1 MNDTSFLK
9 LFDLDVWLEKD
20 SLEIKFCSIL
30 SENKKGLLAVNP
42 SDINT
47 ETRELLKKI
56 LAAFKFKASQK
67 FDLNYQY
74 DFLIIFGDSIATLAR
89 QKSVASKIFT
99 FPSLLNVQSDTSI
112 KKQIWSEINQYIK

>member
-1 MNDTSFLK
+1 MSDIGFLK
-9 LFDLDVWLEKD
+9 LLDLDVWLEKD

-30 SENKKGLLAVNP
+30 SENKTGLLAVNP
-42 SDINT
+42 SDINS

-67 FDLNYQY
+67 FDLSYKY
-74 DFLIIFGDSIATLAR
+74 DFLIIFGDSIATMAR
-89 QKSVASKIFT
+89 QKSIATKVFN
-99 FPSLLNVQSDTSI
+99 FPGLLDVNAEISI